1 MSLSLE
7 VMLLEVTLVSFFLI
21 PYFKTFYAD
30 GLKTDQVDAKHAPV
44 NVGPSVFF
52 LLTSLESE

>member
-21 PYFKTFYAD
+21 PYFKTFYAE

-44 NVGPSVFF
+44 NVEPSVFF
-52 LLTSLESE
+52 FFFCLLL

>member
-7 VMLLEVTLVSFFLI
+7 VMLLDVTLVSFFLI

-30 GLKTDQVDAKHAPV
+30 GLKTDQVFAKHAPV
-44 NVGPSVFF
+44 NLGPAIF
-52 LLTSLESE
+52 LLLTCLESE